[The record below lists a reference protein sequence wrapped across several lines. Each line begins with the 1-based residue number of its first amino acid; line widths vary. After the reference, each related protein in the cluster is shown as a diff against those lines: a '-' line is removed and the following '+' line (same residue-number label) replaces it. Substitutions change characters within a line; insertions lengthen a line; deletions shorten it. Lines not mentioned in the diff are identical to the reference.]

1 MSPVNVLH
9 IVWSAFSVKIFK
21 KQMLLSSIWLLSWF
35 VYNNYVQCMFEIPQA
50 LLSFTFVYIYSVF
63 CQNKSSHFLQMLFS
77 LSVCLRRFS
86 VYCWLLAG
94 VTQGT
99 LQIILNA
106 KIQKLN
112 ISIKVK
118 STYHIWNST
127 FIKSFLSMVLWFF
140 VQNWLWGWQCK

>member
-1 MSPVNVLH
+1 MSPVNVLQF
-9 IVWSAFSVKIFK
+9 VWCAFSVKIFK
-21 KQMLLSSIWLLSWF
+21 KKTNVALSIWLLYLL
-35 VYNNYVQCMFEIPQA
+35 VYSNYMQCMFEIPQA
-50 LLSFTFVYIYSVF
+50 LISFTFVYIYSVF
-63 CQNKSSHFLQMLFS
+63 CQNESPHFHRMLFS

-106 KIQKLN
+106 KTQKLN

-118 STYHIWNST
+118 STYHIRNSS
-127 FIKSFLSMVLWFF
+127 FIKSFLSVVNNYSHSVL
-140 VQNWLWGWQCK
+140 